1 MIRNKKKWIQAGIV
15 ILIILLAGGA
25 IYMKKVMNYQEK
37 VQHIVIHNVD
47 ISAKADG
54 VYIGTCDADLI
65 SATVEVTVYNGKI
78 TKIHILQHKNGR
90 GKPAEAVLDNIIKEQ
105 KIKVDAV
112 SGATNSSIVL
122 EKAVENALNT

>member
-1 MIRNKKKWIQAGIV
+1 MIRNKKKWIQAGII

-78 TKIHILQHKNGR
+78 TKIHILQHKKWTR
-90 GKPAEAVLDNIIKEQ
+90 
-105 KIKVDAV
+105 
-112 SGATNSSIVL
+112 
-122 EKAVENALNT
+122 

>member
-1 MIRNKKKWIQAGIV
+1 M
-15 ILIILLAGGA
+15 
-25 IYMKKVMNYQEK
+25 EK
-37 VQHIVIHNVD
+37 LRRSIFCSI
-47 ISAKADG
+47 
-54 VYIGTCDADLI
+54 
-65 SATVEVTVYNGKI
+65 
-78 TKIHILQHKNGR
+78 KNGR